1 MAAGSEKRKQA
12 QAGAIKEGTAR
23 RRLSPEVREK
33 EILSGAIAFFAR
45 HGFEATTRHL
55 ARELGITQ
63 PLLYRYFPSK
73 EILIERVYQEVF
85 MQRWNPAW
93 ESLIIDRERALA
105 ERLTRFYSAYAAA
118 VYDYVWV
125 RIFVFSGL
133 KGIDINARYLA
144 IIRDKV
150 LEPVCRE
157 LRHAHGLPDT
167 DTVPLS
173 EEEIELAWSL
183 HGAFFYR
190 AIRRYVY
197 SMPVRTDDEQAIAN
211 NINVFLEGARGM
223 QRQVVERSV
232 IIPTDPSAPA

>member
-1 MAAGSEKRKQA
+1 MAASSAKRKPA
-12 QAGAIKEGTAR
+12 REGARKEGAAR

-55 ARELGITQ
+55 AHELGITQ

-73 EILIERVYQEVF
+73 EILTERVYQEVF

-93 ESLIIDRERALA
+93 EGLILDRERSLE
-105 ERLTRFYSAYAAA
+105 ERLTSFYSAYAAA

-144 IIRDKV
+144 IVRDKV

-157 LRHAHGLPDT
+157 LRHAHGLPDS
-167 DTVPLS
+167 DAVPLS
-173 EEEIELAWSL
+173 ENEIELAWGL

-197 SMPVRTDDEQAIAN
+197 TMPVTADDEQAIAN
-211 NINVFLEGARGM
+211 NVSIFLEGARKVQKQLVG
-223 QRQVVERSV
+223 
-232 IIPTDPSAPA
+232 A

>member
-1 MAAGSEKRKQA
+1 MAASSEKRKPTR
-12 QAGAIKEGTAR
+12 AGSNTERATR

-73 EILIERVYQEVF
+73 EILTERVYQEVF
-85 MQRWNPAW
+85 MQRWNPDW
-93 ESLIIDRERALA
+93 EGLILDRERPL
-105 ERLTRFYSAYAAA
+105 EDRLTSFYSAYAAA

-144 IIRDKV
+144 IVRDKV

-167 DTVPLS
+167 DAVPLS
-173 EEEIELAWSL
+173 EDEIELAWGL

-197 SMPVRTDDEQAIAN
+197 SMPDKADDAQAIAN
-211 NINVFLEGARGM
+211 NVRIFILGAQSV
-223 QRQVVERSV
+223 QRDVIERCG
-232 IIPTDPSAPA
+232 TAP